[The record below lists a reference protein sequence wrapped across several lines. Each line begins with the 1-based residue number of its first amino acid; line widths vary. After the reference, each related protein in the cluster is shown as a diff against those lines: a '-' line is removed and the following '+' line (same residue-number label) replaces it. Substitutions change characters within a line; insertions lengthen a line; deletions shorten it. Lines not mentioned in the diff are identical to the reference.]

1 MHFRISCFSLLLP
14 ILVLSPVH
22 GKSWDWLD
30 TPGKHTDLLFGG
42 KKIARYVYENMDPVD
57 RERTY
62 KPFHHIY
69 QENGRDFLTKGPGGK
84 YTHHRGIYFG
94 FSKCQATDNKGKKIK
109 VDTWHCKKGY
119 QVHQKLRSQSANE
132 KSASHEV
139 EIDWRVDDHTTFA
152 VERRKLH
159 FSLLPD
165 VSLQIDF
172 HSTIKTE
179 QELVELDGDPQH
191 AGFQFR
197 AANEVAEKT
206 KQETYYTRPADG
218 KDEKGKTKNWPKDKD
233 MINLLWKSQC
243 IIVGNNRY
251 TTVYLDHPNNPKPAF
266 YSERDYG
273 RFGSYFKTEITPKQ
287 PLKVR
292 YRLVINQGEKT
303 ARECQGLSDNFMA
316 GTIN

>member
-1 MHFRISCFSLLLP
+1 MIH
-14 ILVLSPVH
+14 
-22 GKSWDWLD
+22 
-30 TPGKHTDLLFGG
+30 
-42 KKIARYVYENMDPVD
+42 
-57 RERTY
+57 
-62 KPFHHIY
+62 
-69 QENGRDFLTKGPGGK
+69 
-84 YTHHRGIYFG
+84 
-94 FSKCQATDNKGKKIK
+94 
-109 VDTWHCKKGY
+109 
-119 QVHQKLRSQSANE
+119 
-132 KSASHEV
+132 
-139 EIDWRVDDHTTFA
+139 
-152 VERRKLH
+152 
-159 FSLLPD
+159 
-165 VSLQIDF
+165 
-172 HSTIKTE
+172 
-179 QELVELDGDPQH
+179 
-191 AGFQFR
+191 R

>member
-1 MHFRISCFSLLLP
+1 M
-14 ILVLSPVH
+14 
-22 GKSWDWLD
+22 
-30 TPGKHTDLLFGG
+30 
-42 KKIARYVYENMDPVD
+42 
-57 RERTY
+57 
-62 KPFHHIY
+62 
-69 QENGRDFLTKGPGGK
+69 
-84 YTHHRGIYFG
+84 
-94 FSKCQATDNKGKKIK
+94 
-109 VDTWHCKKGY
+109 
-119 QVHQKLRSQSANE
+119 
-132 KSASHEV
+132 
-139 EIDWRVDDHTTFA
+139 DDHTTFA

-165 VSLQIDF
+165 GSLQIDF
-172 HSTIKTE
+172 HSTVKTE

-218 KDEKGKTKNWPKDKD
+218 KDENGKTKNWPKDKD

-273 RFGSYFKTEITPKQ
+273 RFGSYFKTKITPKQ

-303 ARECQGLSDNFMA
+303 ARDCQGLSDNFMA